1 MAKKLTIKLDVSRY
15 RKPTQ
20 KELDAAKRY
29 VVMRSEAA
37 NELRDIAED
46 EILDAAADIARIAMR
61 YDIDPRRFAFDSSVD
76 EGMMREVAAVM
87 DSLEESLMDHLED
100 YATAPAK
107 DEGSRY
113 LLWGLVLALGHR
125 NMGLRAT
132 VHEYLWRTLRQT
144 EALVVAAKQQ
154 GLTQTQTTSLVRSSL
169 ANVRGSRAYQSLMN
183 YRHLYDAP
191 FVNSGGRAT
200 FSDGTPNVQGVATSG
215 LTATLNVLKGA
226 VDKAWTEAQTLEM
239 QRDGAVGYWQFRG
252 SDYPCDACDEE
263 VGFHE
268 LGDIENDEWPHARCC
283 CGRIPIYRIEQIN
296 EMSEY
301 GT

>member
-20 KELDAAKRY
+20 KELNAAKRY
-29 VVMRSEAA
+29 VVRRSEAA
-37 NELRDIAED
+37 SALQDIAED
-46 EILDAAADIARIAMR
+46 EILDAAADIAQIAMR
-61 YDIDPRRFAFDSSVD
+61 YDIDPQQFAFDSSVD
-76 EGMMREVAAVM
+76 ETMMQEVGAVM
-87 DSLEESLMDHLED
+87 DSLEESLMDHLEG

-107 DEGSRY
+107 DEGSKY

-125 NMGLRAT
+125 NMGLRGT
-132 VHEYLWRTLRQT
+132 IHEYLWRTLRQT

-154 GLTQTQTTSLVRSSL
+154 GLTQAQTTSLVRSSL
-169 ANVRGSRAYQSLMN
+169 ANVQGSRAYQSLMS
-183 YRHLYDAP
+183 YRHLYNAP

-226 VDKAWTEAQTLEM
+226 VDKAWTEAQTMEM

-252 SDYPCDACDEE
+252 SEYPCEACDDE
-263 VGFHE
+263 VGFHD
-268 LGDIENDEWPHARCC
+268 LGDIENDDWPHFNCC

>member
-1 MAKKLTIKLDVSRY
+1 MARKLTIRIDTSRY

-20 KELDAAKRY
+20 QELEAAKRHILR
-29 VVMRSEAA
+29 RSEAA
-37 NELRDIAED
+37 SALQDVAEE
-46 EILDAAADIARIAMR
+46 EILDAAAELARIAMR
-61 YDIDPRRFAFDSSVD
+61 YSIPAERFAFDSSVS
-76 EGMMREVAAVM
+76 EPMTREAAAVM
-87 DSLEESLMDHLED
+87 DALEESLMAHLETFT
-100 YATAPAK
+100 TAPAP
-107 DEGSRY
+107 DEGTRH

-125 NMGLRAT
+125 NLGMRAT
-132 VHEYLWRTLRQT
+132 LHEYLWRTLRQT

-154 GLTQTQTTSLVRSSL
+154 GLTQAQTTSLVRSSL
-169 ANVRGSRAYQSLMN
+169 GDVRGSGAYRSLMR
-183 YRHLYDAP
+183 YRHLYSAP
-191 FVNSGGRAT
+191 FVRSGGRAT

-226 VDKAWTEAQTLEM
+226 VDKAWTEAQTMEM

-268 LGDIENDEWPHARCC
+268 LGDMENDELVHFNCC
-283 CGRIPIYRIEQIN
+283 CGRIPIYRLEQIN

>member
-1 MAKKLTIKLDVSRY
+1 MAKKLTIKLDVSQY

-20 KELDAAKRY
+20 EELDAAKRY
-29 VVMRSEAA
+29 VVRRSEAA
-37 NELRDIAED
+37 SALQDTAED
-46 EILDAAADIARIAMR
+46 EILDAAVDIAQIAMR
-61 YDIDPRRFAFDSSVD
+61 YDIDPQQFAFDSSVD
-76 EGMMREVAAVM
+76 ETMMQEVGAVM

-100 YATAPAK
+100 YATAPAR

-125 NMGLRAT
+125 NMGLRDT

-154 GLTQTQTTSLVRSSL
+154 ELTQAQTTLLIRSSL
-169 ANVRGSRAYQSLMN
+169 ANVQGSRAYQSLMR
-183 YRHLYDAP
+183 YRHLYNAP
-191 FVNSGGRAT
+191 FVNSGGKAT

-226 VDKAWTEAQTLEM
+226 VDKAWTEAQTMEM
-239 QRDGAVGYWQFRG
+239 QRDGAAGYWQARG

-268 LGDIENDEWPHARCC
+268 LGDIENDLFPHYNCLC
-283 CGRIPIYRIEQIN
+283 LRIPIYRLEQIN
-296 EMSEY
+296 EMTEY

>member
-20 KELDAAKRY
+20 KELNAAKRY
-29 VVMRSEAA
+29 VVRRSEAA
-37 NELRDIAED
+37 NALQDIAED
-46 EILDAAADIARIAMR
+46 EILDAAVDIAQIAMR
-61 YDIDPRRFAFDSSVD
+61 YDIDPQRFAFDSSVD

-87 DSLEESLMDHLED
+87 DSLEESLMDHLEG

-107 DEGSRY
+107 DEGTRY
-113 LLWGLVLALGHR
+113 LLWGIVLALGHR

-169 ANVRGSRAYQSLMN
+169 ANVRGSRAYQSLMR

-226 VDKAWTEAQTLEM
+226 VDKAWTEAQKMEM

-268 LGDIENDEWPHARCC
+268 LGDIENDELVHFNCC

>member
-29 VVMRSEAA
+29 VVRRSEAA

-154 GLTQTQTTSLVRSSL
+154 GLTQAQTTSLVRSSL
-169 ANVRGSRAYQSLMN
+169 ANVQGSRAYRSLMN

-268 LGDIENDEWPHARCC
+268 LGDIENDELVHFNCC
-283 CGRIPIYRIEQIN
+283 CGRIPIYSIEQIN